1 MSDVKEKAT
10 TITQRPVVAHL
21 LRAFKRFGTRL
32 GNQFG
37 AAITYFSILAIVPIV
52 MFAFSVLGFILVVV
66 DPSAMEQLM
75 DQIRSATAG
84 MDHDT
89 REKLV
94 DTIGDSMRHW
104 AAIGI
109 VGLLSAMYSG
119 AGWMGNLK
127 NAVRAQW
134 RPNFDLSARK
144 QNFIIKTLTNFAI
157 LIGFLVMVVVTFA
170 LASVATALADNI
182 VAWLGLEHL
191 VWLTPVLR
199 ILPILV
205 SIATGWLLFMYL
217 YLVLP
222 ETKESGWAVRRGAL
236 IGAIGL
242 AVLQY
247 LTSFLMAKFSANPAA
262 AVFGPVIVLMLF
274 FNLFARLILFV
285 AAWIGTAEHD
295 VVEAVDEAEG
305 STGQTAA
312 ETADNATADWRGPWS
327 SAPEGMVPQQVAV
340 RSVRAGTRTGY
351 LTGAATGAG
360 MGAVL
365 AYLMNKRPRR
375 RR

>member
-1 MSDVKEKAT
+1 MAEVRQSAAK
-10 TITQRPVVAHL
+10 ITERPMIAHL

-37 AAITYFSILAIVPIV
+37 AAITYFSVLAIVPIV
-52 MFAFSVLGFILVVV
+52 MFAFSVLGFFLIVV
-66 DPSAMEQLM
+66 DPGLMDQLM

-89 REKLV
+89 QQKLV
-94 DTIGDSMRHW
+94 DMIGDSMRHW

-134 RPNFDLSARK
+134 RPNFDLSATK
-144 QNFIIKTLTNFAI
+144 QNFFIKTVTNFAI
-157 LIGFLVMVVVTFA
+157 LIGFLIMVVVTFA
-170 LASVATALADNI
+170 LASIATALADNI
-182 VAWLGLEHL
+182 VGWMGLEHL

-247 LTSFLMAKFSANPAA
+247 LTSFLMAKFSSNPAA

-274 FNLFARLILFV
+274 FNVFARLILFV

-295 VVEAVDEAEG
+295 VVEATDEAQSE
-305 STGQTAA
+305 AA
-312 ETADNATADWRGPWS
+312 PTPAGADESPTDWRGRWS
-327 SAPEGMVPQQVAV
+327 SAPEGMVPQQMAV
-340 RSVRAGTRTGY
+340 RSVWVGTRTGY
-351 LTGAATGAG
+351 VTGAATGAG
-360 MGAVL
+360 VGAIL
-365 AYLMNKRPRR
+365 AYVVNKLRR